1 MKAPLC
7 IPIPEGASEGAS
19 EVACML
25 REIVPPSPC
34 LPVKFTHVVSF
45 ALAQMYLRGWDTLH
59 KISSRKGRNPNY
71 I

>member
-7 IPIPEGASEGAS
+7 IPIPEGASE
-19 EVACML
+19 VAGML
-25 REIVPPSPC
+25 REIVTASPC
-34 LPVKFTHVVSF
+34 LPDKFTHVVSF
-45 ALAQMYLRGWDTLH
+45 ALAQMYFRGQDTLH